1 MFRMR
6 DMAESEGFLYLMSF
20 LAVTVI
26 YVLYF
31 V

>member
-1 MFRMR
+1 MK
-6 DMAESEGFLYLMSF
+6 DMVESEGFLYLTSF
-20 LAVTVI
+20 LVVAVI

>member
-1 MFRMR
+1 MK
-6 DMAESEGFLYLMSF
+6 DMVESEGFIYLTSF
-20 LAVTVI
+20 LVVAVI

>member
-6 DMAESEGFLYLMSF
+6 DMVESEGFLYLMSF
-20 LAVTVI
+20 LVVAVI

>member
-6 DMAESEGFLYLMSF
+6 DMVESEGFLYLTSF
-20 LAVTVI
+20 LVVAVI
-26 YVLYF
+26 YILYF

>member
-6 DMAESEGFLYLMSF
+6 DIVESEGFLYLISF
-20 LAVTVI
+20 LVVAVI
-26 YVLYF
+26 YVLYL

>member
-6 DMAESEGFLYLMSF
+6 DMVESEAFLYLVS
-20 LAVTVI
+20 LLVVAAI

-31 V
+31 I

>member
-6 DMAESEGFLYLMSF
+6 DMVESEGFLYLTSF
-20 LAVTVI
+20 LVVAAI

>member
-1 MFRMR
+1 VFRMK
-6 DMAESEGFLYLMSF
+6 DMVESEGFLYLTSF
-20 LAVTVI
+20 LVVAVI